1 MSRDDSPRT
10 LKRLPPSEMR
20 ELRRIP
26 ATVVD
31 AQPNGPTKADTAALI
46 PRARSRGGAPRKRHP
61 RPGPAT
67 ALATID
73 GGCPRWRLAGPR
85 PPTSTSYACAR
96 SRPGTASRR
105 PGRDPK
111 LGLFEITRR
120 DSGLITHSGL
130 YDGVVAIYDRAG
142 VPHPPMPLH
151 CSGTRSAEAGATGG
165 GPLPVLQ
172 VLMGHSNVKTPLRH
186 VDVNDRQKHAAIA
199 LAIGGRGSH
208 VAAAPTSGRKC

>member
-31 AQPNGPTKADTAALI
+31 AQPNGPTKADTATLI

-85 PPTSTSYACAR
+85 PPTSTSYACGQERLAAALAGIPSSACSRSPGAR
-96 SRPGTASRR
+96 A
-105 PGRDPK
+105 
-111 LGLFEITRR
+111 
-120 DSGLITHSGL
+120 GLITHSGL
-130 YDGVVAIYDRAG
+130 YGGVVAIYMRAG
-142 VPHPPMPLH
+142 VPPPPMPLH
-151 CSGTRSAEAGATGG
+151 CSGTRSAEAGAAGG

-172 VLMGHSNVKTPLRH
+172 VLMGPS
-186 VDVNDRQKHAAIA
+186 DV
-199 LAIGGRGSH
+199 
-208 VAAAPTSGRKC
+208 